1 MSFMYTALV
10 MASVARW
17 SRRAAISSG
26 CSTSRQLFMPIR
38 TLFQTTGSVRRLL
51 ALVYTGP
58 ITSCYFR
65 PFGAHDKDHQ
75 PVTRDFY
82 QERQLYSEGLKCVCQ
97 LAGGTDDPL
106 PSAVFMSRTVS
117 NWCDAA
123 RKMWYEGNMRR
134 SISTEVWQ
142 QIKAGYAAGIGL
154 REIADKM
161 AMLS

>member
-1 MSFMYTALV
+1 MSFMHTALV

-17 SRRAAISSG
+17 SRRALSAAAVRHHDSYLCLYGRS
-26 CSTSRQLFMPIR
+26 
-38 TLFQTTGSVRRLL
+38 FQTTGSVRRLL

-117 NWCDAA
+117 NWCVT
-123 RKMWYEGNMRR
+123 RCENCGTKELCVVQSPQKFGSR
-134 SISTEVWQ
+134 SKQDTRP
-142 QIKAGYAAGIGL
+142 ALA
-154 REIADKM
+154 
-161 AMLS
+161 

>member
-1 MSFMYTALV
+1 MSFMYTTLV
-10 MASVARW
+10 MASVTRW

-117 NWCDAA
+117 NWCVT
-123 RKMWYEGNMRR
+123 RCENCGTKELCVVQSPQKFGSR
-134 SISTEVWQ
+134 SKQDTRP
-142 QIKAGYAAGIGL
+142 ALA
-154 REIADKM
+154 
-161 AMLS
+161 

>member
-1 MSFMYTALV
+1 
-10 MASVARW
+10 MASVERW
-17 SRRAAISSG
+17 SGRATISSG

-106 PSAVFMSRTVS
+106 PSAVFMSRTFS